1 MIGAPAARAA
11 PTPEVSVIVCG
22 YTLDRWDALIAGAR
36 SLAAQTLRPREVVFV
51 VDHNP
56 ELLVRATA
64 RLPRE
69 LPGVRVVASQGR
81 PGLSGAR
88 NTGVAS
94 SHGEIVVFLDD
105 DAVAEPE
112 WIERLV
118 EPYRGPAVM
127 ATGGLC
133 VPDWEAGRPWWF
145 PEEFDWVVGCS
156 NPGLPEQ
163 TAEIR
168 NPTGAA
174 MSMRRSALARV
185 GAFREDVGRVGI
197 TPLGCEETELAIRI
211 RQRITGALILHV
223 PSAIVKHTVPA
234 SRGRLRYFLSRC
246 YAEGLSKAEVVRSV
260 GGGDGL
266 GTERAYVWSVLP
278 SGILTGLRGAR
289 RGDGRGIARAAMIVT
304 GLALTTVGFLRGCL
318 PPAARQPPR

>member
-1 MIGAPAARAA
+1 MIDAPGGAAA
-11 PTPEVSVIVCG
+11 PTAPVSVIVCG
-22 YTLDRWDALIAGAR
+22 YTLERWDALIAGVR
-36 SLAAQTLRPREVVFV
+36 SLGVQTVRPREVVFV

-56 ELLVRATA
+56 ELLARARE
-64 RLPRE
+64 RLPPE
-69 LPGVRVVASQGR
+69 LPEVRVVASRGR

-88 NTGVAS
+88 NTGVAV
-94 SHGEIVVFLDD
+94 SHGEIVAFLDD

-112 WIERLV
+112 WIECLV
-118 EPYRGPAVM
+118 APYREPTVM

-163 TAEIR
+163 TAEVR

-174 MSMRRSALARV
+174 MSIRRSALVRV
-185 GAFREDVGRVGI
+185 GAFREDVGRVGV

-223 PSAIVKHTVPA
+223 PSAIVRHTVPA
-234 SRGRLRYFLSRC
+234 SRGRVRYFLRRC

-266 GTERAYVWSVLP
+266 GTERTYVSSVLR
-278 SGILTGLRGAR
+278 SGILAGLGRAR
-289 RGDGRGIARAAMIVT
+289 RGDGRGIARAAMIV
-304 GLALTTVGFLRGCL
+304 
-318 PPAARQPPR
+318 